1 MTQRQ
6 NDAKNPSVDTERSVN
21 PRDSQDM
28 GTWGSQGKGNGAQG
42 TVERTATKSGWPS
55 ITLPE
60 DTEGLQ
66 EETLWGMSSKDRPSQ
81 IQRTMGV
88 PSVHAVY
95 HPRMGRR
102 YKELMRGGK
111 AEVAD
116 RRIHETRRYL
126 RQYKTT
132 QDVRARRVEC
142 LEGLMPSVE
151 TTSVKVGG
159 SIYQVPHPLG
169 VTRREAYAVRWLV
182 DGARARL
189 KKDGC
194 HGMGEALALE
204 VLAVYGDRQVL
215 KTKPVQWSPTSS
227 AVAQRQNVHRTS
239 KVNRVSLHRRWR

>member
-1 MTQRQ
+1 MTKRH
-6 NDAKNPSVDTERSVN
+6 DVTKMTSLDRSTSVHQS
-21 PRDSQDM
+21 
-28 GTWGSQGKGNGAQG
+28 GSQEGEKERNRGKQG
-42 TVERTATKSGWPS
+42 TVDLTATKPGWPS
-55 ITLPE
+55 ITLSGDAE
-60 DTEGLQ
+60 SRQD
-66 EETLWGMSSKDRPSQ
+66 ETLWGMKSSKDEQSR
-81 IQRTMGV
+81 IQPTMGV
-88 PSVHAVY
+88 PSVHAAY

-102 YKELMRGGK
+102 HKELMRGGK

-116 RRIHETRRYL
+116 RRIHEARRYL
-126 RQYKTT
+126 RQYKKSR
-132 QDVRARRVEC
+132 DVRARRLEC

-159 SIYQVPHPLG
+159 SIYQVPHPLD

-182 DGARARL
+182 DGARSRL

-204 VLAVYGDRQVL
+204 VLAVHGDRQVL

-227 AVAQRQNVHRTS
+227 AVAQRQTVHRTS